1 MSFRTFLPLSNSP
14 GSSENS
20 EKPTRGFEIHSL
32 LGLKKYVIRYQFGIT
47 LSFILVLTTNC
58 ILLISPKI
66 LKWAIDDLGGNLSAR
81 PKVLQWAIDMWVID
95 DLTQAM
101 TPRKILFYAV
111 LIFMVALIAGI
122 IRFAQR
128 RTIHGIA
135 RRIEYHLRKDFFA
148 HLQKL
153 SANYYNNVRTGDLM
167 TRATSDMNAVR
178 MVLSSA
184 IMYTADAI
192 VFFFLA
198 LIIMLQIDVSLT
210 LLALL
215 PYPVLAVLIRQLG
228 KRVHKCY
235 EDIQESY
242 STLNTKVQ
250 ENLSGVRVVKA
261 YTLENGEVER
271 FREHNQDFVE
281 RNRERI
287 RLTTFFFPLF
297 RVLPGFG
304 AVILLWVGGLHVI
317 NGEITL
323 GDFVSFNAYLT
334 MLIRPMVTL
343 GFIVN
348 TFERGAASMERINK
362 IFDEKPEIY
371 DDEDVRD
378 DIKTVQGEIEFR
390 ELTFAYPDS
399 PPVLKNINLKIPSGA
414 TVAIVG
420 PTGCGKTTLV
430 NLLARIYQAGR
441 GTLFVDGVDIHDIP
455 VKTLRSNIGF
465 IQQEPFLF
473 SDLLRNNIAYGN
485 ENASEVQIKEASH
498 AADLLTQIEEFPDGL
513 QTFLGERGVTISG
526 GQKQRTALARAI
538 LISPNIL
545 VLDDAFAS
553 VDTHTE
559 NTILTHLKDIMADR
573 TTILISHRISTV
585 KSADLIVVLKDG
597 EIVERGTHEE
607 LLVQNGIY
615 ANIHEKQLLQEEL
628 DEL

>member
-1 MSFRTFLPLSNSP
+1 MRK
-14 GSSENS
+14 G
-20 EKPTRGFEIHSL
+20 GFEIHSL

-81 PKVLQWAIDMWVID
+81 PKLLQWAIDIFVIGD
-95 DLTQAM
+95 PRGVM

-111 LIFMVALIAGI
+111 LIFTIALVAGI

-371 DDEDVRD
+371 DSENVRD
-378 DIKTVQGEIEFR
+378 DIKTVQGEIELR
-390 ELTFAYPDS
+390 NLTFAYPDS
-399 PPVLKNINLKIPSGA
+399 PPVLRNINLKIPGGT

-420 PTGCGKTTLV
+420 PTGSGKTTLV
-430 NLLARIYQAGR
+430 SLLARIYQAER
-441 GTLFVDGVDIHDIP
+441 GALFVDGVDIHDIP
-455 VKTLRSNIGF
+455 LRTLRSNIGF

-473 SDLLRNNIAYGN
+473 SDLLKNNIAYGS
-485 ENASEVQIKEASH
+485 ENVSDVQIKEAAH
-498 AADLLTQIEEFPDGL
+498 AADLLAQIEEFPDGL
-513 QTFLGERGVTISG
+513 ETFLGERGVTISG

-545 VLDDAFAS
+545 ILDDAFAS

-559 NTILTHLKDIMADR
+559 DTILTHLKSIMVDR

-585 KSADLIVVLKDG
+585 KSANLIVVLKDG

>member
-1 MSFRTFLPLSNSP
+1 MST
-14 GSSENS
+14 
-20 EKPTRGFEIHSL
+20 
-32 LGLKKYVIRYQFGIT
+32 
-47 LSFILVLTTNC
+47 
-58 ILLISPKI
+58 
-66 LKWAIDDLGGNLSAR
+66 R
-81 PKVLQWAIDMWVID
+81 PKLLQWAIDIFVIEAP
-95 DLTQAM
+95 TGAM
-101 TPRKILFYAV
+101 TPHKILFYAV
-111 LIFMVALIAGI
+111 LIFTIALVAGI

-135 RRIEYHLRKDFFA
+135 RRIEYHLRRDFFS

-184 IMYTADAI
+184 VMYTADAI

-430 NLLARIYQAGR
+430 NLLARIYQAER

-559 NTILTHLKDIMADR
+559 DTILTHLKDIMADR

>member
-1 MSFRTFLPLSNSP
+1 MRFISVLRK
-14 GSSENS
+14 G
-20 EKPTRGFEIHSL
+20 GFEIHSL

-81 PKVLQWAIDMWVID
+81 PKLLQWAIDIFVIGD
-95 DLTQAM
+95 PRGVM

-111 LIFMVALIAGI
+111 LIFTIALVAGI

-371 DDEDVRD
+371 DSENVRD
-378 DIKTVQGEIEFR
+378 DIKTVQGEIELR
-390 ELTFAYPDS
+390 NLTFAYPDS
-399 PPVLKNINLKIPSGA
+399 PPVLRNINLKIPGGT

-420 PTGCGKTTLV
+420 PTGSGKTTLV
-430 NLLARIYQAGR
+430 SLLARIYQAER
-441 GTLFVDGVDIHDIP
+441 GALFVDGVDIHDIP
-455 VKTLRSNIGF
+455 LRTLRSNIGF

-473 SDLLRNNIAYGN
+473 SDLLKNNIAYGS
-485 ENASEVQIKEASH
+485 ENVSDVQIKEAAH
-498 AADLLTQIEEFPDGL
+498 AADLLAQIEEFPDGL
-513 QTFLGERGVTISG
+513 ETFLGERGVTISG

-545 VLDDAFAS
+545 ILDDAFAS

-559 NTILTHLKDIMADR
+559 DTILTHLKSIMVDR

-585 KSADLIVVLKDG
+585 KSANLIVVLKDG

>member
-1 MSFRTFLPLSNSP
+1 M
-14 GSSENS
+14 
-20 EKPTRGFEIHSL
+20 
-32 LGLKKYVIRYQFGIT
+32 
-47 LSFILVLTTNC
+47 
-58 ILLISPKI
+58 
-66 LKWAIDDLGGNLSAR
+66 SAR
-81 PKVLQWAIDMWVID
+81 PKLLQWAIDIFVIG
-95 DLTQAM
+95 DLTGAM

-287 RLTTFFFPLF
+287 RLITFFFPLF

-317 NGEITL
+317 NGKITL

-371 DDEDVRD
+371 DSENVRD
-378 DIKTVQGEIEFR
+378 DIKTVQGEIELR
-390 ELTFAYPDS
+390 NLTFAYPDS
-399 PPVLKNINLKIPSGA
+399 PPVLRNINLKIPGGT

-420 PTGCGKTTLV
+420 PTGSGKTTLV
-430 NLLARIYQAGR
+430 SLLARIYQAER
-441 GTLFVDGVDIHDIP
+441 GALFVDGVDIHDIP
-455 VKTLRSNIGF
+455 LRTLRSNIGF

-473 SDLLRNNIAYGN
+473 SDLLKNNIAYGS
-485 ENASEVQIKEASH
+485 ENVSDVQIKEAAH
-498 AADLLTQIEEFPDGL
+498 AADLLAQIEEFPDGL
-513 QTFLGERGVTISG
+513 ETFLGERGVTISG

-545 VLDDAFAS
+545 ILDDAFAS

-559 NTILTHLKDIMADR
+559 DTILTHLKSIMADR

-585 KSADLIVVLKDG
+585 KSANLIVVLKDG

-628 DEL
+628 EEL

>member
-1 MSFRTFLPLSNSP
+1 MRFISVLRK
-14 GSSENS
+14 G
-20 EKPTRGFEIHSL
+20 GFEIHSL

-66 LKWAIDDLGGNLSAR
+66 LKWAIDDLGGNLSTR
-81 PKVLQWAIDMWVID
+81 PKLLQWAIDIFVIGD
-95 DLTQAM
+95 PTGAM
-101 TPRKILFYAV
+101 TPHKILFYAV
-111 LIFMVALIAGI
+111 LIFTIALVAGI

-135 RRIEYHLRKDFFA
+135 RRIEYHLRRDFFS

-184 IMYTADAI
+184 VMYTADAI

-430 NLLARIYQAGR
+430 NLLARIYQAER
-441 GTLFVDGVDIHDIP
+441 GTLFVDGVDIHNIP

-559 NTILTHLKDIMADR
+559 DTILTHLKDIMADR